1 MRSTEKVLFLC
12 LFYDQTEVKTM
23 VYEQEYTPTE
33 PEKDMIFV
41 LDGRGQFIELEVE
54 DDVSDD

>member
-1 MRSTEKVLFLC
+1 
-12 LFYDQTEVKTM
+12 M

-33 PEKDMIFV
+33 PEKDTIFV